1 MDVLGDENA
10 INTTRLEVFGLGLG
24 GEKNAG
30 GCGPSR
36 YCCCSSFHDSG
47 DVAFRNGLVHIR
59 ATKSFTLERVTVGAP
74 NPSREPIA
82 LSFNTLAKTISKLLD
97 LRRQAP
103 TVQEYAPEGAYHHR
117 LSKATFPLQC
127 LKLAAVNT
135 WIVKRLPC
143 RVGQGRKRKHK
154 SSARTGA
161 QTPVW

>member
-59 ATKSFTLERVTVGAP
+59 VTKSFTLERVTVGAP

-103 TVQEYAPEGAYHHR
+103 TVQEYVSRRR
-117 LSKATFPLQC
+117 LSPQTEQSHVPSPVSEAGRSQSLDRKTFALQG
-127 LKLAAVNT
+127 
-135 WIVKRLPC
+135 W
-143 RVGQGRKRKHK
+143 
-154 SSARTGA
+154 SRT
-161 QTPVW
+161 